1 MRELGSGLSSRV
13 FNLPLDFLNWYQSQV
28 SCLSLYFCH
37 RFKIKIRAYLDVYQL
52 RSKVL
57 QLDGTE
63 LNSVSTSLETATFIP
78 KMPFLNLVNRG
89 FEITSI

>member
-13 FNLPLDFLNWYQSQV
+13 FKLPLDFLNWYQSQV

-37 RFKIKIRAYLDVYQL
+37 RFKIKIKDYLVVYHL

-63 LNSVSTSLETATFIP
+63 LNSVSTSLETATFLPTI
-78 KMPFLNLVNRG
+78 PFLNLVNKG